1 MQWLSGDALIRPDAG
16 PFQLEKDIR
25 TQSCNSPFMELQ
37 TGRVFEPEAV
47 EIDGYWVHVAVT
59 QDLRFPDYFQ
69 CEVALYSREVDS
81 DWSDL
86 DLNSRWTCRKSF
98 ESSGRLQL
106 PMNTGSRWDTY

>member
-1 MQWLSGDALIRPDAG
+1 
-16 PFQLEKDIR
+16 
-25 TQSCNSPFMELQ
+25 MELQ
-37 TGRVFEPEAV
+37 TGRVFEPEVV
-47 EIDGYWVHVAVT
+47 EIDGYWVHVAVA

-98 ESSGRLQL
+98 ESSGRRQL